1 MSSEDPVLHK
11 DGRIFLGDTAPHDGI
26 DKLPP
31 PPPWRDFGRGAR
43 AEKGKTYHAG
53 PREVELVNAALY
65 LRRPL
70 LITGRPGVGK
80 TSLAHAVAWELKLGE
95 VLTWPINTRSM
106 LQHGLYDYDAIGRAR
121 DASVKPDQHPAGGEV
136 RQSVPAIGNY
146 IRLGPLGTALLGGAD
161 RPRVLLI
168 DEIDKGDID
177 LPNDLL
183 NTFEEGEFEIRE
195 LARAGATAEETV
207 ATHDGGSAKLVGG
220 KVRCNA
226 FPLVFLTS
234 NGERE
239 FPPAFLRRCLRL
251 DIEPPSRGDLEKI
264 VVSHLGADPRYKDAV
279 ERRITEFV
287 VEREKNVLATD
298 QLLNAVFL
306 TIQGLDLNERNTLR
320 DAIMR
325 SLVDGG

>member
-1 MSSEDPVLHK
+1 MSQSN
-11 DGRIFLGDTAPHDGI
+11 GRIFLGSGKPHDGV

-43 AEKGKTYHAG
+43 TTKGETYFAG
-53 PREVELVNAALY
+53 PREIELVNAALY

-80 TSLAHAVAWELKLGE
+80 TALAHAVAWELNLGG
-95 VLTWPINTRSM
+95 VLTWPINTRST
-106 LQHGLYDYDAIGRAR
+106 LQHGLYDYDAIGRVR
-121 DASVKPDQHPAGGEV
+121 DATVAAGKDQSESIRGGADPDVG
-136 RQSVPAIGNY
+136 SY
-146 IRLGPLGTALLGGAD
+146 IRLGPLGTALLGGEPN

-168 DEIDKGDID
+168 DEIDKGDVD

-183 NTFEEGEFEIRE
+183 NAFEEGEFEIRE
-195 LARAGATAEETV
+195 LARAGANREITV
-207 ATHDGGSAKLVGG
+207 TTHDGGAAKVVGG
-220 KVRCNA
+220 KVSCSS

-251 DIEPPSRGDLEKI
+251 DIDPPDAGALATI
-264 VVSHLGADPRYKDAV
+264 VQNHLGTDPKFEISVTAM
-279 ERRITEFV
+279 IAKFV
-287 VEREKNVLATD
+287 QNRDTQVLATD

-306 TIQGLDLNERNTLR
+306 TIQGIDLAERDTLR
-320 DAIMR
+320 AAVMRALDDA
-325 SLVDGG
+325 G